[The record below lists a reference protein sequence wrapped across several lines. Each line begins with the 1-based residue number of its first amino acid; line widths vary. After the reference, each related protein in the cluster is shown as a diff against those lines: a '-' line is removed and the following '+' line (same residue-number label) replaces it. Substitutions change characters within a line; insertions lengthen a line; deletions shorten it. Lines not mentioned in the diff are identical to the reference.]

1 MLKEIQSVIQFIEK
15 NYQRTIPISELEGVA
30 HYSYRN
36 LQRVFKNIF
45 KESLGAFQKR
55 LKLELGYKRLIYTQD
70 PITDIALEAGFE
82 SLQAFTKSFKQT
94 FQINPSEARKNKLE
108 VFKTFIDIEN
118 QSIKYELI
126 FLPKLKVHYQSIKTY
141 DYRNEDINELWNVL
155 EQDLEVSKGI
165 HYYGVIVD
173 QPLITVKSH
182 CRYEACV
189 HQKNAPNGFLS
200 KNIFGGKYAKYIHY
214 GDFDQIETTYRRIY
228 KDWLFHSTLEWDDS
242 PIIEHYVLHDSNCSN
257 KNDFITEILIP
268 LKKRFP
274 RE

>member
-15 NYQRTIPISELEGVA
+15 NYQRTIPTSELETVA

-55 LKLELGYKRLIYTQD
+55 LKLELAYKRLIYTQD
-70 PITDIALEAGFE
+70 SITDIALEVGFE
-82 SLQAFTKSFKQT
+82 NLQGFTKSFTKNY
-94 FQINPSEARKNKLE
+94 QISPSDARKNKLE
-108 VFKTFIDIEN
+108 VFKSFVQIDN
-118 QSIKYELI
+118 QAIKYEFI
-126 FLPKLKVHYQSIKTY
+126 FLPQQTVHYQSIKTD
-141 DYRNEDINELWNVL
+141 DYRNDDINELWNWL
-155 EQDLEVSKGI
+155 EQAFEPQKGI

-200 KNIFGGKYAKYIHY
+200 KKIFGGKYAKYIHH
-214 GDFDQIETTYRRIY
+214 GDYDTIEQTYRRIY
-228 KDWLFHSTLEWDDS
+228 KDWLWHSTLEWDDS
-242 PIIEHYVLHDSNCSN
+242 PMIEHYVLHESNCSN
-257 KNDFITEILIP
+257 KNEFLTEILIP
-268 LKKRFP
+268 IKKR
-274 RE
+274 